1 MISKIR
7 INLLINWIESSIQTE
22 SKRSFREKKNDITKG
37 NLKVKRLKNKM
48 TFCQ

>member
-7 INLLINWIESSIQTE
+7 IKPLINWIDSSIQTE
-22 SKRSFREKKNDITKG
+22 SGSSYTEKKNHITKG